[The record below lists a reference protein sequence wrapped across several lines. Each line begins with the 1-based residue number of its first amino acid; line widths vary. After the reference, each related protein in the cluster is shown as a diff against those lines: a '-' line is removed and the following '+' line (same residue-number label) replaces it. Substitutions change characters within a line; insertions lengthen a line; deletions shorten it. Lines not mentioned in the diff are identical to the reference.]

1 MLLPFLWGKDYYQI
15 IIITIEK
22 MDKKNYMTP
31 EMELITIDTMQ
42 LLSASAGA
50 GINSD
55 YSVPSGNE
63 PSSEQPEEW

>member
-1 MLLPFLWGKDYYQI
+1 
-15 IIITIEK
+15 